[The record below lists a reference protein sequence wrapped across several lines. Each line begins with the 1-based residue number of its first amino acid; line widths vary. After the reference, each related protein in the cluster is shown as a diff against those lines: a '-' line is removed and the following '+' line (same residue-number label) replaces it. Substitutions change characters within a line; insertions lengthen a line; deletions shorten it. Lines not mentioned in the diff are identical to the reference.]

1 MLMIVMLVMVYI
13 VKLHPDVGVADV
25 CGCKDNAKAHPSLGV
40 ANVSG
45 CINGVVTPWCWCW
58 NCTDGVFTCWL

>member
-1 MLMIVMLVMVYI
+1 MLMILMLVMVYI
-13 VKLHPDVGVADV
+13 VNLHPDVGVADV

-45 CINGVVTPWCWCW
+45 CIDCKGTPWC
-58 NCTDGVFTCWL
+58 